1 MVDSERF
8 KRQSPVTTDSPA
20 VKYKRLWSG

>member
-1 MVDSERF
+1 
-8 KRQSPVTTDSPA
+8 VTTDSPA